1 MLLSLK
7 GEERKDSDSQEQ
19 WSVQAGLMEVLAVLL
34 ETNDEVGHSGE
45 NTMEMQVISGDFMA
59 GRCFVCRN
67 FKPT

>member
-1 MLLSLK
+1 
-7 GEERKDSDSQEQ
+7 
-19 WSVQAGLMEVLAVLL
+19 MEVLAVLL

>member
-45 NTMEMQVISGDFMA
+45 NTMEM
-59 GRCFVCRN
+59 
-67 FKPT
+67 